1 MVKKREIPDLSSELR
16 SDIVE
21 SPKSIRDAPGIRI
34 YGKVIKSIIYT
45 TDVAVIANSN
55 ADAVFAVYPWTP
67 NTKILEAVSTASKVP
82 VLAGIGG
89 GLTKGLRSATNGF
102 FAEEGGAQGVV
113 LNSPATD
120 ETIASVREAIDV
132 PIIYTVTNDQI
143 DLFKKIEAGASA
155 FNVAG
160 GKKTSELVRWVVEEL
175 GDEHPN
181 FPIIASGGKTDEQI
195 TETIEAGAHAITFA
209 ANGITEATF
218 KKKMAGYRKD

>member
-1 MVKKREIPDLSSELR
+1 MAKKQREIPDLSSELR
-16 SDIVE
+16 ADIVE
-21 SPKSIRDAPGIRI
+21 APKVINEAPGIRI

-45 TDVAVIANSN
+45 MDVAVIANCN

-113 LNSPATD
+113 LNGPATD
-120 ETIASVREAIDV
+120 ETIESVRQAIDV
-132 PIIYTVTNDQI
+132 PIIYTVTNDQV
-143 DLFKKIEAGASA
+143 DLLKKIDAGTSA

-160 GKKTSELVRWVVEEL
+160 GKNTAQLVRWVISEL
-175 GDEHPN
+175 ADKYPN

-195 TETIEAGAHAITFA
+195 QETIDAGAHAITFA

-218 KKKMAGYRKD
+218 KKKMADYR